1 MQVLLLAVVVG
12 VAACARLDNSYL
24 PPTQSQ
30 SPSNSYL
37 PPNSNPSFRGAGPSS
52 SGAKQIPILKF
63 AAENEGEGTYRYNYE
78 TGNSITAE
86 EQGEARGDGTRAH
99 GSYSYT
105 APDGQHISVT
115 YTADENG
122 FVPQGSH
129 IPTPPP
135 IPEAIL
141 KSLQENAA
149 AEARGVFDDG
159 QYHGEG
165 LNEGQYQGEGQGSD
179 GFARNTAG
187 SGSFGSN
194 AASVGGFGRNTGS
207 SGSFGSNGASSGPY
221 AANGGYRY

>member
-1 MQVLLLAVVVG
+1 MSPAPVL
-12 VAACARLDNSYL
+12 
-24 PPTQSQ
+24 T
-30 SPSNSYL
+30 
-37 PPNSNPSFRGAGPSS
+37 
-52 SGAKQIPILKF
+52 
-63 AAENEGEGTYRYNYE
+63 ENYWLSKNRYNYE

-105 APDGQHISVT
+105 APDGQHVSVT

-122 FVPQGSH
+122 FVAQGSH

-135 IPEAIL
+135 VPEAIL

-149 AEARGVFDDG
+149 AEARGIFDDG

-179 GFARNTAG
+179 GFARNSAG
-187 SGSFGSN
+187 
-194 AASVGGFGRNTGS
+194 AGG
-207 SGSFGSNGASSGPY
+207 FGSNGANSGPY
-221 AANGGYRY
+221 ASNGGYRY